1 MHCNFTYGERSS
13 EEYGI
18 IAVGFGNSSSNDL
31 FSGQATKLVTD
42 KSAQSVEWDLISQD
56 YESPMEFI
64 LQVINEDGSD
74 FSQAQERS
82 LCQWLCKR
90 GVRLWLF
97 IQDERYSDIW
107 IRCNIN
113 NPQIWIVGTV
123 KGMQFTVTTS
133 SAIAFSGEREFNY
146 ELTATD
152 KTIDDLYVYNDEDI
166 YVYPYME
173 ITMMESGNLTITNSR
188 ETDPTYK
195 TIINNLAVGEVV
207 TMENGDIE
215 SNVDT
220 HNILS
225 DFNLMWPRLYDKN
238 NVLAFS
244 LKCNVT
250 IKFREYRK
258 LVVY

>member
-42 KSAQSVEWDLISQD
+42 KSAQAIEWELISQD
-56 YESPMEFI
+56 YEKPMEFV

-74 FSQAQERS
+74 FSQMQERS
-82 LCQWLCKR
+82 LSRWLCRR
-90 GVRLWLF
+90 GEYRWLF

-133 SAIAFSGEREFNY
+133 SAVAFSGEREFNY

-152 KTIDDLYVYNDEDI
+152 KTIDDLYVYNDEDVQ
-166 YVYPYME
+166 VYPYME
-173 ITMMESGNLTITNSR
+173 ITMMESGDLKITNSQ
-188 ETDPTYK
+188 ENDKEYYTNMK
-195 TIINNLAVGEVV
+195 GLSVGETIIIDEESVV
-207 TMENGDIE
+207 TTLLSHDVLNDSNLKWPRFYNG
-215 SNVDT
+215 N
-220 HNILS
+220 NILS
-225 DFNLMWPRLYDKN
+225 FSLSC
-238 NVLAFS
+238 NVL
-244 LKCNVT
+244 

-258 LVVY
+258 LVIY